1 MENKLVPKLRFP
13 GFEGEW
19 EIKLLSNL
27 SSKIG
32 SGKTPLGGDKVYSN
46 FGIPFIRSQNVTG
59 DNLLLDQVHITH
71 EVHNSMKSSKV
82 LPNDILLNITG
93 ASIGRSCVVPHTII
107 EANVNQHVCIIR
119 LKTDN
124 AIFIQKILS
133 SKIGQKLIYQTQT
146 GSGREG
152 LNFDSINKFKLNLP
166 SLPEQQKIA
175 DYLSTI
181 DKKITLLE
189 EKKEELS
196 RYKKAMMQ
204 KLFSQEIRFK
214 PDGSLL
220 FDKLRVT
227 APDDCSA
234 ELVNCHLFDKLRVT
248 TTPVEADE
256 QRVTTKPD
264 DCPAELVDCHLFD
277 KLRETAQDDC
287 PAELVE
293 AHNHTVTSN
302 AVDLY
307 PDWEGKRLGDIT
319 TRIRTKNKDNNQNIL
334 TISGQKGL
342 INQFEYYNNQYAAKD
357 VSNYYLI
364 EKDDFAY
371 NKSYSKG
378 YPYGAIK
385 RLKKFDYGVLST
397 LYICFRFK
405 EVYNNSYFEHYF
417 ESGVF
422 NRNLYKICVEG
433 ARNHGLLNV
442 SIDDFFNEK
451 IFIPSLPEQQKIA
464 DFLSAID
471 SSIDKVKE
479 QIEQTQAFKKA
490 MLQQMFV

>member
-13 GFEGEW
+13 GFEEEW

-214 PDGSLL
+214 
-220 FDKLRVT
+220 
-227 APDDCSA
+227 
-234 ELVNCHLFDKLRVT
+234 
-248 TTPVEADE
+248 DE
-256 QRVTTKPD
+256 NGND
-264 DCPAELVDCHLFD
+264 F
-277 KLRETAQDDC
+277 
-287 PAELVE
+287 
-293 AHNHTVTSN
+293 
-302 AVDLY
+302 
-307 PDWEGKRLGDIT
+307 PDWEEKRLEEMFFGLKGQGLSKDDISDTANNLCILYGELFTRYNEIIIDIASRTDLVGKVLSKKGDLLIPSSTTTTAIDLAKVSAILLDDIVLGGDINIL
-319 TRIRTKNKDNNQNIL
+319 RPRQNI
-334 TISGQKGL
+334 SSV
-342 INQFEYYNNQYAAKD
+342 FYA
-357 VSNYYLI
+357 YYLSSYKRNQLGKLGQGI
-364 EKDDFAY
+364 TIVHLYYSHMKDM
-371 NKSYSKG
+371 
-378 YPYGAIK
+378 
-385 RLKKFDYGVLST
+385 
-397 LYICFRFK
+397 
-405 EVYNNSYFEHYF
+405 
-417 ESGVF
+417 
-422 NRNLYKICVEG
+422 
-433 ARNHGLLNV
+433 
-442 SIDDFFNEK
+442 SIDV
-451 IFIPSLPEQQKIA
+451 PSIKEQQKIA

-471 SSIDKVKE
+471 NSIDKVRE